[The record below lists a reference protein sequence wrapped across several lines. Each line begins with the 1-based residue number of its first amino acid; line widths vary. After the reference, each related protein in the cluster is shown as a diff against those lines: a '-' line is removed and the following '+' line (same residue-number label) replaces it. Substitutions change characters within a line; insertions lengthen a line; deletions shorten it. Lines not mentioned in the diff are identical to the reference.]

1 MNLVLRLA
9 RRYAFHFRGRGNLTH
24 LISGISMF
32 VIAAVTAA
40 MVAILSAF
48 NGIEAVVQDLF
59 GTLDAPAAIVP
70 MEGSAIPDSLAV
82 WLEAQPE
89 VERVAVVL
97 EDEAVIRFGEN
108 GAEVVTVLGVDSG
121 LLAMTRLEASTR
133 FGDRQWWDAD
143 AEVPGICLGLGV
155 RNMLGVGVGPSG
167 DQRAI
172 LTLSAPERGKRLSRY
187 REQAFRTRQ
196 VVATDVFSINA
207 DLDSRYV
214 LVSLVT
220 ARDLFNREN
229 LCSRIEWAPAPG
241 LSETQ
246 ATSAIQAKLTA
257 SEIPAVARTRA
268 EKNALVTKTNRAEK
282 WATFAILS
290 FILVVAAFNVM
301 ASLTMLLLDK
311 RQDIEVFQAMGLTG
325 RRLERVFSL
334 QGLLIN
340 TVGGLLGAGIGMAL
354 VLGQARWGWIALEGS
369 VVPHYPV
376 VLQAGDV
383 AGVLAVVVLI
393 GGLGSALMVR
403 VLVRRLTGMRFAM

>member
-1 MNLVLRLA
+1 
-9 RRYAFHFRGRGNLTH
+9 
-24 LISGISMF
+24 
-32 VIAAVTAA
+32 
-40 MVAILSAF
+40 
-48 NGIEAVVQDLF
+48 
-59 GTLDAPAAIVP
+59 
-70 MEGSAIPDSLAV
+70 
-82 WLEAQPE
+82 
-89 VERVAVVL
+89 
-97 EDEAVIRFGEN
+97 
-108 GAEVVTVLGVDSG
+108 
-121 LLAMTRLEASTR
+121 
-133 FGDRQWWDAD
+133 
-143 AEVPGICLGLGV
+143 
-155 RNMLGVGVGPSG
+155 
-167 DQRAI
+167 
-172 LTLSAPERGKRLSRY
+172 
-187 REQAFRTRQ
+187 
-196 VVATDVFSINA
+196 VATDVFSINA

-376 VLQAGDV
+376 VLQAADV

>member
-1 MNLVLRLA
+1 M
-9 RRYAFHFRGRGNLTH
+9 
-24 LISGISMF
+24 
-32 VIAAVTAA
+32 
-40 MVAILSAF
+40 
-48 NGIEAVVQDLF
+48 
-59 GTLDAPAAIVP
+59 
-70 MEGSAIPDSLAV
+70 
-82 WLEAQPE
+82 
-89 VERVAVVL
+89 
-97 EDEAVIRFGEN
+97 
-108 GAEVVTVLGVDSG
+108 
-121 LLAMTRLEASTR
+121 
-133 FGDRQWWDAD
+133 
-143 AEVPGICLGLGV
+143 
-155 RNMLGVGVGPSG
+155 
-167 DQRAI
+167 
-172 LTLSAPERGKRLSRY
+172 
-187 REQAFRTRQ
+187 
-196 VVATDVFSINA
+196 
-207 DLDSRYV
+207 
-214 LVSLVT
+214 
-220 ARDLFNREN
+220 
-229 LCSRIEWAPAPG
+229 
-241 LSETQ
+241 
-246 ATSAIQAKLTA
+246 
-257 SEIPAVARTRA
+257 ARTRA